1 MGQAISSLCGNKD
14 NEEQLKTISPKKEPV
29 SANQP
34 KVVSPTKEIQPT
46 QPVEQFKKLEEVK
59 SKPESQPK
67 QTSESGSSSHITI
80 NDFTWLKVA
89 LILLVSGKR
98 HFRKSGLG
106 HQERQSES
114 LRHED
119 SKEEG
124 F

>member
-1 MGQAISSLCGNKD
+1 MGQVISSLSGKKD
-14 NEEQLKTISPKKEPV
+14 NEEQPKAISPKKEPV

-46 QPVEQFKKLEEVK
+46 QPVEQFKKPEEVK

-89 LILLVSGKR
+89 VILLVSGKR
-98 HFRKSGLG
+98 HFWKSGIG
-106 HQERQSES
+106 HQERQ
-114 LRHED
+114 
-119 SKEEG
+119 
-124 F
+124 